1 MKYYIYDPHGYYGKF
16 VYSKN
21 GWTVDTVG
29 AKPYNSYEEAKEY
42 FDGADWGEMETE
54 NGMQEMKYHYIILDE
69 NEIIPYLL

>member
-42 FDGADWGEMETE
+42 FDGADGGRWRQKMGCR
-54 NGMQEMKYHYIILDE
+54 K
-69 NEIIPYLL
+69 